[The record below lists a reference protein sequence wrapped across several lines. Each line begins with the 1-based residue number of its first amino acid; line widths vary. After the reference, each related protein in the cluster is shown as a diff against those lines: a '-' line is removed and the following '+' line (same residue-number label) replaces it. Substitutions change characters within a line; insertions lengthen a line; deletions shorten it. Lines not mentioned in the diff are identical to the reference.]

1 MYTLKYPHLFSPIKL
16 GGIYYKNRLFA
27 APNGFHHLTSDRAPT
42 PEEIAFFERKAIGGF
57 AQVTIGECC
66 VDSERGLAHPHQFQL
81 DNPLAYSRFGA
92 YTRAIE
98 RHGAVPSVQL
108 QHCGI
113 FSHYI
118 YEHGGKLLGPSEL
131 FIPDEH
137 RVNSDGDEVFHP
149 EDGLRHVYEMTEED
163 IYRMID
169 KFAKA
174 AAFAQRCGCGSVMVH
189 AGHGWGIAQFLSPRF
204 NKRTDRWGGSLE
216 NRMRLLLAVIEE
228 IRKRCGKKLVIEVRM
243 SADEYMPPDGYDI
256 STGIEIAK
264 MLDGKVD
271 LINVSCGDHESRES
285 ACRAFPTMFVPD
297 GVNVHLATEIKQF
310 VNTPV
315 STVGGLCEPEMLEE
329 IIASG
334 KADIV
339 QIGHQSLAD
348 PDMPLKARLGKEDE
362 INLCL
367 RCNNCNSYG
376 FVYRQRSCTINPEL
390 GFEFDL
396 KNDAP
401 PKRKCRVLVIGGGM
415 GGMQA
420 ALTCAQRGH
429 EVILCE
435 KEAQLGGILRCED
448 KVPFKKRLAA
458 YMDRQEL
465 LLNRAGVEIRK
476 NVTVTPEYA
485 KTIGADAIVAALGAT
500 PIKPPIPGIDG
511 KNVLSSDY
519 VYVHP
524 EEVGENVVIL
534 GGGLVGTELSIYLSM
549 LGKKATVI
557 EMLPQMNDG
566 GNAGQQNAVQVEM
579 QRLGAKL
586 DCNTKALEITDKGL
600 RAENPDGEIFYEADT
615 VIYAVGLKPRFEEAN
630 AFYDCAPDF
639 HQIGD
644 CVAAKNIQ
652 CATMAGFTAAR
663 MIGKV

>member
-1 MYTLKYPHLFSPIKL
+1 MKYPSVFSPIKL
-16 GGIYYKNRLFA
+16 GGIYYKNRIFA

-57 AQVTIGECC
+57 ASVTIGECC
-66 VDSERGLAHPHQFQL
+66 VDSERGLAHPHMFQL

-98 RHGAVPSVQL
+98 RHGAVPSVEL

-113 FSHYI
+113 FAHYI
-118 YEHGGKLLGPSEL
+118 YETGRKLYGPSEM

-137 RVNSDGDEVFHP
+137 KINNDGGDVYHS
-149 EDGLRHVYEMTEED
+149 EDGMRHIYEMTEED

-174 AAFAQRCGCGSVMVH
+174 AAFSQRCGCGSVMIH
-189 AGHGWGIAQFLSPRF
+189 GGHGWGVSQFISPRW

-216 NRMRLLLAVIEE
+216 NRMRLPIAICDE
-228 IRKRCGKKLVIEVRM
+228 IRKRCGKKFVIEYRM
-243 SADEYMPPDGYDI
+243 SVNEYLPDGYGMDE
-256 STGIEIAK
+256 GIEIAK

-271 LINVSCGDHESRES
+271 LLNVSCGDHESQE
-285 ACRAFPTMFVPD
+285 ANVHTHPTMFVPD
-297 GVNVHLATEIKQF
+297 GVNVWLATEVKKY
-310 VNTPV
+310 VETPV
-315 STVGGLCEPEMLEE
+315 SCVGGLCEPEMLEE
-329 IIASG
+329 IIATK
-334 KADIV
+334 KADVV

-348 PDMPLKARLGKEDE
+348 PDMPIKARLGKEDE

-376 FVYRQRSCTINPEL
+376 FLYRQRSCTINPEL

-401 PKRKCRVLVIGGGM
+401 PKFKKKVLVIGGGM

-485 KTIGADAIVAALGAT
+485 KTIGADAIVVALGAT

-511 KNVLSSDY
+511 KNVMSAEY
-519 VYVHP
+519 AYVHP

-534 GGGLVGTELSIYLSM
+534 GGGLVGTELGIYLAM
-549 LGKKATVI
+549 LDKKPKVI
-557 EMLPQMNDG
+557 EMMPQMNNG
-566 GNAGQQNAVQVEM
+566 GNAGQQNAIEVEM
-579 QRLGAKL
+579 RHRGVTL
-586 DCNTKALEITDKGL
+586 DCNTKALEITDKGV
-600 RAENPDGEIFYEADT
+600 RCENPDGEIFYEADT

-644 CVAAKNIQ
+644 CVAAKNVQ

-663 MIGKV
+663 MIGRL